1 MRSTKSADL
10 IGHDKFLSWRQLDG
24 CSVTRPFLSPA
35 KGVACE
41 TRVVSCPDPTL
52 TRVRVGS
59 WHERLYKGR
68 HPIPWGSR
76 DRPPGRKANVLD
88 TALANGRSC
97 VFSSTYRFSDVLL

>member
-41 TRVVSCPDPTL
+41 TTGSTHGCHGLFLPPAL
-52 TRVRVGS
+52 GKAYEHYVG
-59 WHERLYKGR
+59 
-68 HPIPWGSR
+68 
-76 DRPPGRKANVLD
+76 KALHS
-88 TALANGRSC
+88 AAYL
-97 VFSSTYRFSDVLL
+97 